1 HLTPN
6 YDVLSAWPVIGH
18 GNNQI
23 SWQKCK
29 LAMAVRGSSNFYQI
43 YRIQRRHWIWH
54 GEITGL
60 SKQQTEAMIEEIIAR
75 TPGVIERVSGLLPD
89 QFPQQL
95 AESIFDGMRQQ
106 CRRLAEK

>member
-1 HLTPN
+1 
-6 YDVLSAWPVIGH
+6 
-18 GNNQI
+18 
-23 SWQKCK
+23 
-29 LAMAVRGSSNFYQI
+29 
-43 YRIQRRHWIWH
+43 
-54 GEITGL
+54 TGL

>member
-1 HLTPN
+1 MMCCR
-6 YDVLSAWPVIGH
+6 H
-18 GNNQI
+18 GTGDR
-23 SWQKCK
+23 SWEQSDI
-29 LAMAVRGSSNFYQI
+29 LAEVQTGDGTVRGSSNYYQI
-43 YRIQRRHWIWH
+43 YRIQRRHWIRH